1 MYEWK
6 GKHDG
11 WLMYHSVGMFPGQ
24 REAVQAALDSFT
36 AVWYRSDHARWD
48 YGLQAKQEVLDD
60 WATLIG
66 ARSDAV
72 FAAENVTE
80 AFAKFVDALGRQ
92 RLAGR
97 RVLIAADCF
106 PSLHFFL
113 TGLAPSLGFTLET
126 VPLSDNKSYVT
137 DDDFIERWDDSV
149 ALAVINWV
157 TSTASKRADLKR
169 LVAHGR
175 QQGSLLAADL
185 TQGAGLLPFNLA
197 ETPLDFVV
205 TTTLKWLCGTTGAG
219 LAYINPAMI
228 EEGLVPLKRGW
239 WSQSDP
245 FNWDLDRF
253 AFAPDARRFNVA
265 TPSLLPYVAS
275 GPGLQWHL
283 GGGSHD
289 LRARNLRLSH
299 EIIDVLDRK
308 GYELASPRR
317 DEERGGSV
325 MARLPDHID
334 PQALEAHLYD
344 TAGVSV
350 DTRGRVMR
358 FSPGVVTN
366 TSVAAA
372 LATLLPE

>member
-1 MYEWK
+1 MYGWK
-6 GKHDG
+6 GKFDG

-24 REAVQAALDSFT
+24 REAVQAALESFT

-48 YGLQAKQEVLDD
+48 YGLQARHEVLAD
-60 WATLIG
+60 WAALIG
-66 ARSDAV
+66 APTEAV
-72 FAAENVTE
+72 FTAENVTE
-80 AFAKFVDALGRQ
+80 AFAKFVDALGQR

-106 PSLHFFL
+106 PSMHFFL
-113 TGLAPSLGFTLET
+113 AGLASSMGFTLET
-126 VPLSDNKSYVT
+126 VPLSHNRSYVT

-149 ALAVINWV
+149 ALAVITWV

-185 TQGAGLLPFNLA
+185 TQGTGLLPFNLA
-197 ETPLDFVV
+197 ETPLDFVA

-228 EEGLVPLKRGW
+228 ADGLAPLKRGW
-239 WSQSDP
+239 WSQLDP

-253 AFAPDARRFNVA
+253 TFAPDARRFNVG

-275 GPGLQWHL
+275 GPGLHWHL
-283 GGGSHD
+283 AGGSRD
-289 LRARNLRLSH
+289 LRAYNLRLSRD
-299 EIIDVLDRK
+299 IINVLDRK
-308 GYELASPRR
+308 GYTLASPRC

-325 MARLPDHID
+325 MATLPDHIV
-334 PQALEAHLYD
+334 PQVLEAHLYD

-358 FSPGVVTN
+358 FSPGIVTN
-366 TSVAAA
+366 ASVASA
-372 LATLLPE
+372 LEELLPD